1 MRRDEKTWSDLCN
14 GVTTHVPERIRFW
27 MFGEPTQYDPR
38 VVERQTLNR
47 TSSAAKLT
55 ITPRLART
63 VSSASPDF
71 CLAVSSCSAVTL
83 HMLMPF
89 IGSKDE
95 TIGLYVESLSD
106 VARRLSWLGL
116 HQGLGPVLTPCP
128 PSAVSSVY
136 P

>member
-1 MRRDEKTWSDLCN
+1 MILGWWNELRSI
-14 GVTTHVPERIRFW
+14 G
-27 MFGEPTQYDPR
+27 
-38 VVERQTLNR
+38 

-71 CLAVSSCSAVTL
+71 CLAVLSCSAVTL

-95 TIGLYVESLSD
+95 TVGLNVESLAD
-106 VARRLSWLGL
+106 VAAVWLVKDS
-116 HQGLGPVLTPCP
+116 HQGWVPVLTPCP
-128 PSAVSSVY
+128 PSAVSSAY